1 MKRMK
6 IALVLLPIV
15 LLLAACAGTPK
26 KNESRLGGRRCL
38 DTQGSCQKLEP
49 RATSSSSEQ
58 VPDTVSSSYSAAST
72 ASAGEPLVTV
82 HLDSLQILGNL
93 EEYTVIQNSL
103 RKLFKYR
110 SPALRAIYKE
120 HLSKD
125 PSLQGKIWIS
135 FGVQGEGEIG
145 KVKAT
150 GSTTGNP
157 IFDAQIAQKIESWK
171 KTGQP
176 VQKNTLVMLPL
187 EFTLV
192 GE

>member
-6 IALVLLPIV
+6 IALVLLPFV

-38 DTQGSCQKLEP
+38 DTQGPCQKLEHID
-49 RATSSSSEQ
+49 TSSSSEQ
-58 VPDTVSSSYSAAST
+58 LPGPVPASYSAASA

-120 HLSKD
+120 HLSND
-125 PSLQGKIWIS
+125 PDLQGKIWIS

-145 KVKAT
+145 KVKTT

-157 IFDAQIAQKIESWK
+157 IFDAQIAKKIESWK

-176 VQKNTLVMLPL
+176 VQKNTIVMLPL
-187 EFTLV
+187 EFTLK